1 MAQRSYRI
9 DPSQAELWQQLQELL
24 PSERVVDPSVW
35 FAPEDGT
42 YAKPRDDDLVQIT
55 RWTDPLGRRHW
66 VFEVIPGGAYEYW
79 FVEDYERLS
88 WPEASI
94 AQESIGE
101 IALPPGWQLQR
112 RPALAHLAGR
122 LQTAYWR
129 PAEGAAQFVVLCRC
143 GLIGPPEKLLWMG
156 TQCGACHDLEQEAD
170 PPCRPESPPADPH
183 LLEVTPQRW
192 LSNRIDWPEQTLHAY
207 DPQRQRLLWQRSWL
221 TEARFVAGHGWL
233 LALEGR
239 EATVLDAQTGQ
250 LQTVLS
256 SALEIIAA
264 TVLAPDQVALLHP
277 GSVSL
282 WSLAQTESSG
292 AERLAIWPT
301 GLQRAESLLAS
312 PDGEQLAVVAW
323 NEIRLLDQA
332 GRLLV
337 RLQRP
342 NAQGFREVSW
352 QGHSIYALTPT
363 REQGW
368 FSRWQPDVSLPVL
381 GQFPVAALPVNAWD
395 SRFRVA
401 PSGHHPQGQL
411 VVRAERDRL
420 FFYDGRDLQLRGE
433 LLFCEGKVD
442 DLAFDPLG
450 DLVLA
455 GSDTLLKVC
464 CRDGLAPAASQP

>member
-24 PSERVVDPSVW
+24 PGDRLVDPSVL
-35 FAPEDGT
+35 FATGDGI

-101 IALPPGWQLQR
+101 IALPPGWQLLQR
-112 RPALAHLAGR
+112 PPLTRVAGG
-122 LQTAYWR
+122 LQSAYWR
-129 PAEGAAQFVVLCRC
+129 PADGSAQFVVLCRC

-170 PPCRPESPPADPH
+170 PPHPLESPPSDPH

-221 TEARFVAGHGWL
+221 TEARFEAGHGWL

-256 SALEIIAA
+256 SPLEIIAA
-264 TVLAPDQVALLHP
+264 TVLDPELVALLHP

-312 PDGEQLAVVAW
+312 PDGEQLAVVAYD
-323 NEIRLLDQA
+323 EIRLLDRT
-332 GRLLV
+332 GRLQV

-363 REQGW
+363 CEQGW
-368 FSRWQPDVSLPVL
+368 FSRWQPDLTLPVL
-381 GQFPVAALPVNAWD
+381 GQFPVAALPVNAWNG
-395 SRFRVA
+395 RFRVA
-401 PSGHHPQGQL
+401 PFGHHSQGQL
-411 VVRAERDRL
+411 VVRAERDHL

-433 LLFCEGKVD
+433 LLFCEGQVD

-464 CRDGLAPAASQP
+464 CRDGLALAASQP